1 MGGTPAWN
9 ERFPVQMTLQEQTSA
24 VPPYVPYRTFQTFL
38 EFLLDEGIPERIDKT
53 VWGPRFSGSS
63 GTQLMTALKVL
74 RLVDP
79 EGHPSEELDV
89 LVHAE
94 GEDRRVLLRRIL
106 ERFYVPVFE
115 LDLARASKGQFH
127 EAFRSFGTKEGV
139 LTKCEAFFI
148 RAAQAAGIELS
159 KRITAG
165 RHGSSKARASAT
177 PQRQRA
183 ASVTPQV
190 AEKPA
195 APVVAETVVSAG
207 SEKLELADRILAKY
221 PDFDPSWDPAV
232 QAKWLDGMTRLY
244 EGLSVTPAERDGAG
258 GEA

>member
-1 MGGTPAWN
+1 VSGTQAWN
-9 ERFPVQMTLQEQTSA
+9 EPFPVQMTLQEQTPA

-74 RLVDP
+74 RLVDT
-79 EGHPSEELDV
+79 EGHPSKELEV

-94 GEDRRVLLRRIL
+94 GDERRALLRRIL
-106 ERFYVPVFE
+106 ESFYIPVFE

-165 RHGSSKARASAT
+165 RHGSSKVRASAA
-177 PQRQRA
+177 PLRQRTA
-183 ASVTPQV
+183 DGAPPV
-190 AEKPA
+190 AEKPT
-195 APVVAETVVSAG
+195 APVMAKSSVSEG